1 MLRFSDQLT
10 PAATAIFVMCLD
22 LAADEVSDF
31 DVPEAWREVYPRSA
45 RCFTPELARATL
57 VDLVEKL
64 RLPED
69 YVPTDYHWL
78 LLYECLQG
86 QIAALNDDPLPPLVN
101 LLTALATAQDALY
114 LTLPTRSKG
123 GADFSIDFDALVDM
137 YFWDTDFLLDA
148 EHFAR
153 LGPDAKATLGFSPS
167 TFGVTQGL
175 APHPDELVL
184 RRSAEF
190 GRFWTRYEWSKSAHA
205 RVSAPER
212 FLRTRVI
219 R

>member
-22 LAADEVSDF
+22 LAADEML
-31 DVPEAWREVYPRSA
+31 DVDRPEAWREMYPLSA
-45 RCFTPELARATL
+45 TCFTPELARATL

-64 RLPED
+64 RLPEE

-78 LLYECLQG
+78 LMYECLQG
-86 QIAALNDDPLPPLVN
+86 QIARLNEDPLPPLVH

-123 GADFSIDFDALVDM
+123 GAGFSIDFDALVDM

-148 EHFAR
+148 EQFAR
-153 LGPDAKATLGFSPS
+153 LDPAAKANLGFSPS
-167 TFGVTQGL
+167 VFGVVQGL
-175 APHPDELVL
+175 TPHPDELVL
-184 RRSAEF
+184 RRAEESEPRSE
-190 GRFWTRYEWSKSAHA
+190 GAQE
-205 RVSAPER
+205 EDEG
-212 FLRTRVI
+212 LRP
-219 R
+219 

>member
-22 LAADEVSDF
+22 LASDEVVD
-31 DVPEAWREVYPRSA
+31 DDHPEVWREAYPLSA
-45 RCFTPELARATL
+45 TCFTPELALATL

-64 RLPED
+64 RLPEE

-78 LLYECLQG
+78 LMYECLQG
-86 QIAALNDDPLPPLVN
+86 QIERLNEDPLLPLVN

-114 LTLPTRSKG
+114 LTLPARSQG
-123 GADFSIDFDALVDM
+123 SAGFSIDFDALVDM

-148 EHFAR
+148 EQFAR
-153 LGPDAKATLGFSPS
+153 LDPDAKANLGFSPS
-167 TFGVTQGL
+167 IFGVVQGL

-184 RRSAEF
+184 RRAEE
-190 GRFWTRYEWSKSAHA
+190 G
-205 RVSAPER
+205 APPSENAQEDEG
-212 FLRTRVI
+212 LRP
-219 R
+219 

>member
-1 MLRFSDQLT
+1 MLRFADQLT

-31 DVPEAWREVYPRSA
+31 DLPEAWREVYPHSA

-57 VDLVEKL
+57 MDLVDKL
-64 RLPED
+64 RLPEE

-86 QIAALNDDPLPPLVN
+86 QVAALNEDPLPPLVN
-101 LLTALATAQDALY
+101 LLAALATAQDALY
-114 LTLPTRSKG
+114 LSLPTRTQDTAG
-123 GADFSIDFDALVDM
+123 FSIDFDALVDA
-137 YFWDTDFLLDA
+137 YFWDIDFLLNA
-148 EHFAR
+148 ETFAR
-153 LGPDAKATLGFSPS
+153 LSPDEKTSLGFSPS
-167 TFGVTQGL
+167 TFGVVQGL

-190 GRFWTRYEWSKSAHA
+190 GRTCESEQEKDDGRQ
-205 RVSAPER
+205 
-212 FLRTRVI
+212 
-219 R
+219 

>member
-22 LAADEVSDF
+22 LASDEVV
-31 DVPEAWREVYPRSA
+31 DVDRPDAWREAYPLSA
-45 RCFTPELARATL
+45 TCFTPEVARATL
-57 VDLVEKL
+57 VDLGEKL
-64 RLPED
+64 RLPEE

-78 LLYECLQG
+78 LMYECLQG
-86 QIAALNDDPLPPLVN
+86 QIERLNEAPLSPLVN

-123 GADFSIDFDALVDM
+123 GAGFSIDFDALVDM

-148 EHFAR
+148 EQFAR
-153 LGPDAKATLGFSPS
+153 LAPDAKANLGFSPS
-167 TFGVTQGL
+167 VFGVVQGL

-184 RRSAEF
+184 RRSEEL
-190 GRFWTRYEWSKSAHA
+190 GLTSEG
-205 RVSAPER
+205 EQEED
-212 FLRTRVI
+212 
-219 R
+219 

>member
-22 LAADEVSDF
+22 LASDEVV
-31 DVPEAWREVYPRSA
+31 DVDHPDAWREAYPLSA
-45 RCFTPELARATL
+45 TCFTPELARATL

-64 RLPED
+64 RLPEE

-78 LLYECLQG
+78 LLYECLQE
-86 QIAALNDDPLPPLVN
+86 QIAALNEDPLPPLVN

-114 LTLPTRSKG
+114 LTLPTRSKDD
-123 GADFSIDFDALVDM
+123 ADFHIDFDALVDM

-148 EHFAR
+148 EQFAR
-153 LGPDAKATLGFSPS
+153 LSPTEKAHLGLSPS
-167 TFGVTQGL
+167 VFGVIQGL

-184 RRSAEF
+184 RRAEEDVP
-190 GRFWTRYEWSKSAHA
+190 RSESEQDEK
-205 RVSAPER
+205 
-212 FLRTRVI
+212 
-219 R
+219 

>member
-22 LAADEVSDF
+22 LASDEVV
-31 DVPEAWREVYPRSA
+31 DVDRPEAWREAYPLSA
-45 RCFTPELARATL
+45 TCFTPELARATL
-57 VDLVEKL
+57 VDLVDKL
-64 RLPED
+64 RLPEE

-78 LLYECLQG
+78 LMYECLQG
-86 QIAALNDDPLPPLVN
+86 QIERLNEEPLSLLVN

-123 GADFSIDFDALVDM
+123 GAGFSIDFDALVDM

-148 EHFAR
+148 ELFAQ
-153 LGPDAKATLGFSPS
+153 LTPDAKARLGFSPS
-167 TFGVTQGL
+167 AFGVVQGL

-184 RRSAEF
+184 RRAEEL
-190 GRFWTRYEWSKSAHA
+190 GLTSEA
-205 RVSAPER
+205 EQEG
-212 FLRTRVI
+212 
-219 R
+219 

>member
-10 PAATAIFVMCLD
+10 PAATALFVMCLD
-22 LAADEVSDF
+22 LASDEVSDVSAP
-31 DVPEAWREVYPRSA
+31 DAWREACPLSA
-45 RCFTPELARATL
+45 TCFTPELARATL

-64 RLPED
+64 RLPEE

-86 QIAALNDDPLPPLVN
+86 QIERLNEDPLLPLVN

-114 LTLPTRSKG
+114 LTLPARSKG

-148 EHFAR
+148 EQFAR
-153 LGPDAKATLGFSPS
+153 LDPAAKARLGFSPGV
-167 TFGVTQGL
+167 FGVTQGL

-184 RRSAEF
+184 RRVE
-190 GRFWTRYEWSKSAHA
+190 E
-205 RVSAPER
+205 SAPPSESEQEEDEG
-212 FLRTRVI
+212 LRP
-219 R
+219 